1 MLNKQHAFSFSLCN
15 RPGMN
20 AVYKI
25 KVWTRDTAQKMDTRL
40 CETRLR
46 TGGELQLTTSTTA
59 LLMLIVFQIAVR
71 KSVGRYRSAEDSIS
85 TVTVEG
91 TPQ

>member
-1 MLNKQHAFSFSLCN
+1 
-15 RPGMN
+15 MN

-46 TGGELQLTTSTTA
+46 TGGELQLATTSTIA